1 MRKMGWIAA
10 CLAVLALAGCEAGE
24 KEERHTYLPE
34 ERVPRYSQV
43 MRLKPDFDLQ
53 LLWSDAVL
61 RVKVED
67 SGTEREAFSGS
78 GVPIGATDFQ
88 IKILEVWQGE
98 EDRDTVTLSIRG
110 GHDSGVTKPL
120 ENDELVLFLKIEA
133 ETGIYYLVDEEYS
146 MFAVNPDGTMYAF
159 ADMDEFTAYDGM
171 EADDFRAEIQ
181 SKLDNAPELAEEFS
195 GTLDPER
202 RMYQEYV
209 LDE

>member
-1 MRKMGWIAA
+1 MKKIILAILLLSASLMGCAS
-10 CLAVLALAGCEAGE
+10 EQ
-24 KEERHTYLPE
+24 RHTYLPE
-34 ERVPRYSQV
+34 DRPALSDHSSQL
-43 MRLKPDFDLQ
+43 RLKPDFDLQ

-78 GVPIGATDFQ
+78 GIPIRATDYQ
-88 IKILEVWQGE
+88 VKILEVWHG
-98 EDRDTVTLSIRG
+98 L
-110 GHDSGVTKPL
+110 DSGVTKPL

-133 ETGIYYLVDEEYS
+133 ETGIYYLIDEEYS

-181 SKLDNAPELAEEFS
+181 SKLDNAPEIAEEHEGINLS
-195 GTLDPER
+195 ES

-209 LDE
+209 LGE

>member
-1 MRKMGWIAA
+1 M
-10 CLAVLALAGCEAGE
+10 
-24 KEERHTYLPE
+24 
-34 ERVPRYSQV
+34 
-43 MRLKPDFDLQ
+43 Q

-78 GVPIGATDFQ
+78 GIPIRATGFQ
-88 IKILEVWQGE
+88 VKILEVWQGE
-98 EDRDTVTLSIRG
+98 EDRDTVTLTIRG
-110 GHDSGVTKPL
+110 GLDSGVTKPL

-133 ETGIYYLVDEEYS
+133 ETGIYYLIDEEYS

-181 SKLDNAPELAEEFS
+181 SKLDNAPELAEEVS
-195 GTLDPER
+195 GTLNPER

-209 LDE
+209 LGE

>member
-1 MRKMGWIAA
+1 MKKIILAILLLSASLMGCAS
-10 CLAVLALAGCEAGE
+10 EQ
-24 KEERHTYLPE
+24 RHTYLPE
-34 ERVPRYSQV
+34 DRVVLSDNSSQL
-43 MRLKPDFDLQ
+43 RLKPDFDLQ

-78 GVPIGATDFQ
+78 GIPIRATDFQ
-88 IKILEVWQGE
+88 VKILEVWQGE
-98 EDRDTVTLSIRG
+98 EDRDTVTLTIRG
-110 GHDSGVTKPL
+110 GLDSGVTKPL

-133 ETGIYYLVDEEYS
+133 ETGIYYLIDEEYS

-181 SKLDNAPELAEEFS
+181 SKLENAPELAEEVS
-195 GTLDPER
+195 GTLNPER
-202 RMYQEYV
+202 RIYQEYV
-209 LDE
+209 LGE

>member
-1 MRKMGWIAA
+1 MKKIILAILLLSASLMGCAS
-10 CLAVLALAGCEAGE
+10 EQ
-24 KEERHTYLPE
+24 RHTYLPE
-34 ERVPRYSQV
+34 DRPALSDHSSQL
-43 MRLKPDFDLQ
+43 RLKPDFDLQ

-78 GVPIGATDFQ
+78 GIPIRATDFQ
-88 IKILEVWQGE
+88 VKILEVWQGE

-110 GHDSGVTKPL
+110 GLDSGVTKPL

-133 ETGIYYLVDEEYS
+133 ETGIYYLIDEEYS

-181 SKLDNAPELAEEFS
+181 SKLENAPELAEEVS
-195 GTLDPER
+195 GTLNPER

-209 LDE
+209 LGE